1 MTPSPTKITIDKN
14 IPLPR
19 GHMMT
24 EGRMAQLRSI
34 YTQMVPG
41 DSFICPFPLT
51 HAFLAAKQCGIKI
64 TSRKLEKGGF
74 RVWRK
79 S

>member
-1 MTPSPTKITIDKN
+1 MKIVIDKHV
-14 IPLPR
+14 PLPK
-19 GHMMT
+19 GHAST
-24 EGRMAQLRSI
+24 QGRMAQLREV
-34 YTQMVPG
+34 YGRMAPG
-41 DSFICPFPLT
+41 HSFVYDHANVT
-51 HAFLAAKQCGIKI
+51 HAYLAAKQLGVKI